1 MPSWWA
7 GKIRRVRI
15 HLGAQVSL
23 AEREAIARGLTP
35 AQLALFDGMHPADRR
50 HGLDVRS
57 ALLAEGER
65 DPDLLLAALLHDCAK
80 GPETGLVPRILWA
93 LSVRYAPG
101 TGPFL
106 AALPAVGP
114 GVRRMRDHAL
124 RSAELAAAA
133 GCSPRTVDLIARQE
147 APADPAGLR
156 LARADEAMG

>member
-1 MPSWWA
+1 MPGWWA
-7 GKIRRVRI
+7 GKIRRVRV

-23 AEREAIARGLTP
+23 VERDAIARVLTP

-50 HGLDVRS
+50 HGLDVRA
-57 ALLAEGER
+57 ALVAEGEG

-80 GPETGLVPRILWA
+80 GPATGLVPRVLWA

-101 TGPFL
+101 TGPIL
-106 AALPAVGP
+106 ASLPGIGP

-124 RSAELAAAA
+124 RSADLAAAA

-147 APADPAGLR
+147 APRDPAGVR